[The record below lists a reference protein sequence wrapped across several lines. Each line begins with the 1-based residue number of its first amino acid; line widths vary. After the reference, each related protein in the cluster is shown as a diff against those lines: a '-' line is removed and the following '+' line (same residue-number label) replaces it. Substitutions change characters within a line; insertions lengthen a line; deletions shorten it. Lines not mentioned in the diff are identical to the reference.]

1 MSPLKAQF
9 RSSSLS
15 FILFLIILG
24 DFLHVIMAQDFAG
37 IARSARAEAEME
49 VGRRNT
55 ASRVRTPMRR
65 PSVRF
70 APRKSVDWLV
80 VLELTA
86 F

>member
-1 MSPLKAQF
+1 MSLLKAKF

-15 FILFLIILG
+15 VIFFLILLV
-24 DFLHVIMAQDFAG
+24 DFLHVIMAQDFAE

-55 ASRVRTPMRR
+55 ASRVMTPMRR

-80 VLELTA
+80 GC
-86 F
+86 